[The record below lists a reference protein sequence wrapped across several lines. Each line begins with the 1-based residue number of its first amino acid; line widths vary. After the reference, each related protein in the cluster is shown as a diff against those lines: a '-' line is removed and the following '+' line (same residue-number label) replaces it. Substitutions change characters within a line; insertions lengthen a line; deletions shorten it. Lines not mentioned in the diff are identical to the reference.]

1 MATGEIVHPIW
12 VLHKRFAELYG
23 LIAPRHPIVDN
34 PNVDGPDPGGKT
46 FSNGPII
53 GVPSPVVKSAEY
65 ARFIANKIW
74 YWLFTKYG
82 GNDEVGGKE

>member
-1 MATGEIVHPIW
+1 
-12 VLHKRFAELYG
+12 
-23 LIAPRHPIVDN
+23 
-34 PNVDGPDPGGKT
+34 
-46 FSNGPII
+46 
-53 GVPSPVVKSAEY
+53 VPSPVVKSAEY